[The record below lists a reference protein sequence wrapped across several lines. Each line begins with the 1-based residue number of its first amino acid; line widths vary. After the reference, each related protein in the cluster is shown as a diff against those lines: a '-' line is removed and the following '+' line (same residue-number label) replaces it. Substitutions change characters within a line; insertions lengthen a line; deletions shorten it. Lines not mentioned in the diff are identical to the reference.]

1 MNLAGASRALSASA
15 HFPEID
21 SASSRAGGSDSVMSR
36 IGGSVVIRGSLS
48 GSGALLIDGKIEGSI
63 VLPTAQVTVG
73 PLAEVSASID
83 AREIVILGKVIAE
96 NLASDSVSVSST
108 GSITGNVTTQT
119 ISVAEGAL
127 LSGRF
132 DVSQARPI
140 AVVGSD
146 RAAAYDAESEKH
158 IAEGKYADLKEG
170 SNVADL
176 LPVGSPFRKKM
187 NSR

>member
-140 AVVGSD
+140 
-146 RAAAYDAESEKH
+146 EEH